1 MLQANMLIHKR
12 YRIKRCI
19 GKGGMGAV
27 YEAVDE
33 HLHNLVA
40 LKQTFASGG
49 QMEEAFKREAYL
61 LSRLR
66 HSALPRV
73 TDYFTDPAGQFLV
86 MDHIPG
92 MNLSELLQQRG
103 SAFPLDIVLR
113 WADQLFT
120 VLEYLHAHQPPILHR
135 DIKPPNIKVTHG
147 NVIMLLDFG
156 LAKGAVTT
164 LANSGSVYGYTLGY
178 APLEQINKSGTDVRS
193 DQYSLAATVYYLLT
207 GTSPEDSQV
216 RALARINEAP
226 DPLQPAHTFNPQ
238 IPVDVSMVLMKA
250 MALPAKDRYATVAEM
265 RSALHGAVQAGA
277 TGRTVTVQVP
287 SPAQPQHPATTQT
300 VAQRPRSSHMVL
312 IRTLLNEKRWEEA
325 LDALERY
332 ASNRDQDAMHLLA
345 DYPAMAHVPVDMR
358 VRAASIL
365 GKLGDPRPGVVTL
378 PPLMVCIAGGTFTI
392 GNTKKEA
399 ERDSEIN
406 DRPMTVG
413 TFELARYPVTNAQYA
428 LFMADDGYNP
438 QQLWWDNA
446 ARALLTSKSK
456 NQPNYWD
463 DGRLGKH
470 LPNHPVVG
478 VTWYEAMAFCRWLTQ
493 HERYNPEGYSYCLP
507 TEAEWEYA
515 ARGKQGRRYAW
526 GNEPPDGERA
536 NFDGNHNGT
545 TPVGCFPQGATP
557 DIGLDDM
564 SGNVWEWTRT
574 VFQSYPYDAHDGR
587 EDTSNPSEKT
597 FCLRGG
603 SWFTRSVFLR
613 ASARD
618 LNSPVVCVNN
628 LGFRLARHLP

>member
-1 MLQANMLIHKR
+1 
-12 YRIKRCI
+12 
-19 GKGGMGAV
+19 MGAV

-49 QMEEAFKREAYL
+49 QLEEAFKREAYL

-92 MNLSELLQQRG
+92 MNLAELLTQRG
-103 SAFPLDIVLR
+103 SAFPLEIVLR
-113 WADQLFT
+113 WAEQLFT
-120 VLEYLHAHQPPILHR
+120 VLEYLHEYQPPILHR

-156 LAKGAVTT
+156 LAKGSVTT
-164 LANSGSVYGYTLGY
+164 IANSGSVYGYTPGY
-178 APLEQINKSGTDVRS
+178 APLEQIKGTGTDARS
-193 DQYSLAATVYYLLT
+193 DLYALAATFHCLLT
-207 GTSPEDSQV
+207 GTSPADV
-216 RALARINEAP
+216 LDRLDARINEGP

-250 MALPAKDRYATVAEM
+250 MALPAKDRYASVVEM
-265 RSALHGAVQAGA
+265 RLALHGAVQAGA

-287 SPAQPQHPATTQT
+287 RPAPAQPAKTQT

-312 IRTLLNEKRWEEA
+312 IRTLLNERRWEEA

-332 ASNRDQDAMHLLA
+332 ASNRDQDAMHLLS
-345 DYPAMAHVPVDMR
+345 DYPAMAHVPVAMR
-358 VRAASIL
+358 VRAARIL

-378 PPLMVCIAGGTFTI
+378 PPLMVRIPGGTFTI
-392 GNTKKEA
+392 GNTKEEA
-399 ERDSEIN
+399 ERDNEIN
-406 DRPMTVG
+406 DQPTTVG

-446 ARALLTSKSK
+446 ARALLTSRSE
-456 NQPNYWD
+456 PRYWD
-463 DGRLGKH
+463 DERFGKH
-470 LPNHPVVG
+470 LPNHPVLG
-478 VTWYEAMAFCRWLTQ
+478 VRWYEAMAFCRWLTQ
-493 HERYNPEGYSYCLP
+493 HAQYNPEGYLYCLP

-515 ARGKQGRRYAW
+515 ARGKQRRRYAW
-526 GNEPPDGERA
+526 GNETPDEERA
-536 NFDGNHNGT
+536 NFDRNRNHNGT
-545 TPVGCFPQGATP
+545 TPVGCFPLGATP
-557 DIGLDDM
+557 DTGLDDM
-564 SGNVWEWTRT
+564 SGNVWEWTRS
-574 VFQSYPYDAHDGR
+574 VFQAYPYDAHDGR
-587 EDTSNPSEKT
+587 EDTSNPSEKR
-597 FCLRGG
+597 FCVRGG
-603 SWFTRSVFLR
+603 GWDDQSVFLR
-613 ASARD
+613 ASLR
-618 LNSPVVCVNN
+618 LNYSPVDCLNF